1 MEYLI
6 CENELDAAIQHLK
19 NDTLSYA
26 AKMPGSWSKTWLL
39 AHIREVLN
47 NVGKPAIGT
56 SFQVMYNV
64 WAHIEPV
71 GVDLLRYP
79 RQAGTLQIMLS
90 FRTEHTQPEKLVLL
104 GER

>member
-6 CENELDAAIQHLK
+6 CENELDAAVRHLK

-26 AKMPGSWSKTWLL
+26 ARMPGNWSKTWLL
-39 AHIREVLN
+39 AHIRKALTEVR
-47 NVGKPAIGT
+47 KPTIGT

-71 GVDLLRYP
+71 
-79 RQAGTLQIMLS
+79 
-90 FRTEHTQPEKLVLL
+90 
-104 GER
+104 

>member
-47 NVGKPAIGT
+47 NVRFG
-56 SFQVMYNV
+56 
-64 WAHIEPV
+64 
-71 GVDLLRYP
+71 R
-79 RQAGTLQIMLS
+79 
-90 FRTEHTQPEKLVLL
+90 
-104 GER
+104 